1 MPDNPSPLQGV
12 HTALVT
18 PMNPDGSIHYAALD
32 ALVDAQLEA
41 GIDGLVPCGTTG
53 ESATMNA
60 QERYTVIKH
69 VVDRVA
75 GRVPVIAGA
84 GANATSV
91 AIEHQKRAQD
101 TGAQCSLVVTPYYN
115 KPTPEGL
122 YRHYSA
128 LLEAADI
135 PILLYNVPSRT
146 GCDMVPDTVARL
158 AELNGII
165 GIKEATA
172 DLKRVEAIKQS
183 TPDDF
188 VIVSGD
194 DATSCPFVLQGG
206 HGVISVS
213 SNLVPA
219 AMVEMIHTA
228 LKNEGP
234 KAEELRKTLAPL
246 FDILF
251 IESNPIPVKTAMELQ
266 GHFSAHMRLPLC
278 EMGHTNREL
287 LASTLRAAGLIH

>member
-1 MPDNPSPLQGV
+1 ML
-12 HTALVT
+12 H
-18 PMNPDGSIHYAALD
+18 SI
-32 ALVDAQLEA
+32 
-41 GIDGLVPCGTTG
+41 GFGTVWNYLSLLSSGGT
-53 ESATMNA
+53 EDPRFT
-60 QERYTVIKH
+60 
-69 VVDRVA
+69 
-75 GRVPVIAGA
+75 

-101 TGAQCSLVVTPYYN
+101 TGAQYSLVVTPYYN

-158 AELNGII
+158 AELKGII

-172 DLKRVEAIKQS
+172 DLSRVSAIKKV

-188 VIVSGD
+188 IIVSGD
-194 DATSCPFVLQGG
+194 DATCCPFVLQGG

-213 SNLVPA
+213 ANLVPG
-219 AMVEMIHTA
+219 AMVEMIHAA
-228 LKNEGP
+228 LEGDAQ
-234 KAEELRKTLAPL
+234 KAEGLREGLTTL

-251 IESNPIPVKTAMELQ
+251 IESNPIPVKTALELQ
-266 GHFSAHMRLPLC
+266 GHFTAHMRLPLC
-278 EMGHTNREL
+278 EMGVTHRAQ
-287 LASTLRAAGLIH
+287 LASTLRAAGLIN

>member
-32 ALVDAQLEA
+32 ALIDAQLEA

-69 VVDRVA
+69 VVDRVG
-75 GRVPVIAGA
+75 GRVPVIAGT

-101 TGAQCSLVVTPYYN
+101 TGARYSLVVTPYYN

-128 LLEAADI
+128 LLEAAEL

-146 GCDMVPDTVARL
+146 GCDMGPETVARL
-158 AELNGII
+158 AELKGII

-172 DLKRVEAIKQS
+172 DLSRVSAIKKV

-188 VIVSGD
+188 IIVSGD
-194 DATSCPFVLQGG
+194 DATCCPFVLQGG

-213 SNLVPA
+213 SNLIPG
-219 AMVEMIHTA
+219 AMVEMIHAA
-228 LKNEGP
+228 LEGDAQ
-234 KAEELRKTLAPL
+234 KAEGLRERLTTV

-251 IESNPIPVKTAMELQ
+251 IESNPIPVKTALELQ
-266 GHFSAHMRLPLC
+266 GHFTAHMRLPLC
-278 EMGHTNREL
+278 EMGATNRAQ
-287 LASTLRAAGLIH
+287 LASTLRAAGLIN

>member
-1 MPDNPSPLQGV
+1 MANILIAD
-12 HTALVT
+12 
-18 PMNPDGSIHYAALD
+18 D
-32 ALVDAQLEA
+32 EA
-41 GIDGLVPCGTTG
+41 NLRKVLCVLL
-53 ESATMNA
+53 S
-60 QERYTVIKH
+60 QE
-69 VVDRVA
+69 
-75 GRVPVIAGA
+75 GP
-84 GANATSV
+84 NATSV
-91 AIEHQKRAQD
+91 AIEHQKRALD
-101 TGAQCSLVVTPYYN
+101 TGAEYSLVVTPYYN

-135 PILLYNVPSRT
+135 PIILYNVPSRT

-172 DLKRVEAIKQS
+172 DLSRVSAIKKV

-194 DATSCPFVLQGG
+194 DATCCPFVLQGG

-213 SNLVPA
+213 SNLIPG
-219 AMVEMIHTA
+219 AMVEMIHAA
-228 LKNEGP
+228 LKGDAQ
-234 KAEELRKTLAPL
+234 KAEGLRESLTTL

-251 IESNPIPVKTAMELQ
+251 IESNPIPVKTALELQ
-266 GHFSAHMRLPLC
+266 GHFTAHMRLPLC
-278 EMGHTNREL
+278 EMGATNRAQ
-287 LASTLRAAGLIH
+287 LASTLRAAGLIA